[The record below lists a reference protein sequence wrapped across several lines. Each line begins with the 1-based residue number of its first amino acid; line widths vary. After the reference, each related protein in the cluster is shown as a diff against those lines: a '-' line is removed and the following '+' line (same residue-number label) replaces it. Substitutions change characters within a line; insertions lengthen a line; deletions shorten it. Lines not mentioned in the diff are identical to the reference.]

1 MTRTTKGARRRD
13 ELAAAA
19 ADVVLREGPG
29 ALTHRRV
36 AAAAGASL
44 SATTYY
50 FADLD
55 ELAAAAGTVLARSW
69 AQNAAAVLASLDARQ
84 AADAGADAFVPGV
97 PAPGAARGRAAA
109 ADAVVAA
116 VLPPGDDDAVRAQ
129 YEHLL
134 GSGRNRALARAF
146 ADGRA
151 EVDDVVARVLA
162 AVGLDLAPGVAVAL
176 VDGAVVSALSEDRPV
191 RPAARAL
198 LLAVAG

>member
-69 AQNAAAVLASLDARQ
+69 AQNAAAVLASLDVRQ
-84 AADAGADAFVPGV
+84 ASDADADVPGV
-97 PAPGAARGRAAA
+97 PARGRAAA

-134 GSGRNRALARAF
+134 GSGRNRALAHAF

-162 AVGLDLAPGVAVAL
+162 AVGLDLAPDVAVAL

-198 LLAVAG
+198 LLAVVG

>member
-69 AQNAAAVLASLDARQ
+69 AQNAAAVLASLDAPQ
-84 AADAGADAFVPGV
+84 AADAGADVPGV
-97 PAPGAARGRAAA
+97 PALGAARGRAAA

-134 GSGRNRALARAF
+134 GSGRNRALAHAF

-162 AVGLDLAPGVAVAL
+162 AVGLDLAPDVAVAL

>member
-69 AQNAAAVLASLDARQ
+69 AQNAAAVLASLDVRQ
-84 AADAGADAFVPGV
+84 AADADADADVPGV
-97 PAPGAARGRAAA
+97 PARGRAAA

-134 GSGRNRALARAF
+134 GSGRNRALAHAF

-162 AVGLDLAPGVAVAL
+162 AVGLDLAPDVAVAL

-198 LLAVAG
+198 LLAVVG

>member
-69 AQNAAAVLASLDARQ
+69 AQNAAAVLASLDVRQ
-84 AADAGADAFVPGV
+84 AADADADVPGV
-97 PAPGAARGRAAA
+97 PARGRAAA

-134 GSGRNRALARAF
+134 GSGRNRALAHAF

-162 AVGLDLAPGVAVAL
+162 AVGLDLAPDVAVAL

-198 LLAVAG
+198 LLAVVG